1 VFIYKNEPNS
11 IRTSNLKNAFN
22 FLFLSFLSVGFTKK
36 IYSLFDLIQLIYVI
50 HIYIL
55 PTIVLFHLLVHN
67 HLFYPIEFSCKS
79 DKYSILFTRR
89 DLWYCHMVYIVY
101 LKTKQKK
108 YCRPC
113 ELRNV
118 IYEGKEKNETVEMM
132 PVIFLW
138 YIKSFYTKDQSN
150 KYTYI
155 VRALFISLISQ
166 VLEYDF
172 KLFEDFL
179 QYKMAILLYLKEY
192 LMNPVLSN
200 ERKKIFKQGRTGKI
214 VLNFITSN
222 RLSLLDHIP
231 NVTSWTT
238 LESVKLFV

>member
-1 VFIYKNEPNS
+1 
-11 IRTSNLKNAFN
+11 
-22 FLFLSFLSVGFTKK
+22 
-36 IYSLFDLIQLIYVI
+36 
-50 HIYIL
+50 
-55 PTIVLFHLLVHN
+55 
-67 HLFYPIEFSCKS
+67 
-79 DKYSILFTRR
+79 
-89 DLWYCHMVYIVY
+89 MVYIVY

-179 QYKMAILLYLKEY
+179 QHKMAILLYLKEY
-192 LMNPVLSN
+192 LMNPVLS
-200 ERKKIFKQGRTGKI
+200 
-214 VLNFITSN
+214 
-222 RLSLLDHIP
+222 
-231 NVTSWTT
+231 
-238 LESVKLFV
+238 